1 MPENQHESALAIL
14 VPEADLFVHSLRT
27 KYDPAAAGSI
37 PAHITINYP
46 FIPGVNLD
54 NPLLERLTAIFSSIQ
69 AFDFKLN
76 EIGNFPGVLYIKPVP
91 EDPFR
96 HLVNTVAE
104 EFPESPPYGGMY
116 KELIPHLTIAHSG
129 FIEDYSKVENDIEKK
144 LKELLPIY
152 SLASQVSL
160 LEYQNN
166 SWEKRT
172 SFKLGIR

>member
-1 MPENQHESALAIL
+1 MPENQHESALVIL
-14 VPEADLFVHSLRT
+14 VPEADPFVHSLRT

-54 NPLLERLTAIFSSIQ
+54 NPLLERLSAIFTSIQ
-69 AFDFKLN
+69 SFDFELN
-76 EIGNFPGVLYIKPVP
+76 EIGKFPGVIYLKPAP

-96 HLVNTVAE
+96 NLIQLVAD
-104 EFPESPPYGGMY
+104 EFPESPPYGDEY
-116 KELIPHLTIAHSG
+116 KDLVPHLTIAHSG

-144 LKELLPIY
+144 LKELLPI
-152 SLASQVSL
+152 SSFASEVSL
-160 LEYQNN
+160 LEYQNS

-172 SFKLGIR
+172 SFHLGIR